1 MTIRQ
6 QILDAMR
13 QADERLEKLRASIT
27 AHPDAKLLE
36 GTWTVRDC
44 MSHVA
49 ARSIVTSI
57 VRTVEQRMAAAR
69 AGEQV
74 AIDINA
80 INHGQVEERKGATAV
95 QLVDEAK
102 AGHRQAAAE
111 LAAISDEQLARRVP
125 EFRGAGDVSIGE
137 MVLRNIQRHEAG
149 HVDTAEAAIAAVG
162 HARA

>member
-6 QILDAMR
+6 QILDAIR

-27 AHPDAKLLE
+27 AHPDARLLE

-49 ARSIVTSI
+49 ARSVVTSI
-57 VRTVEQRMAAAR
+57 VRNVERRLAAAR
-69 AGEQV
+69 AAEQV

-80 INHGQVEERKGATAV
+80 INHGQVEERKGATAA

-102 AGHRQAAAE
+102 AGHRRTTTE
-111 LAAISDEQLARRVP
+111 LAAMSDEQLARRMP
-125 EFRGAGDVSIGE
+125 EFGGHGDVSIGE
-137 MVLRNIQRHEAG
+137 LVLRIVQRHEAG
-149 HVDTAEAAIAAVG
+149 HIDSVEAAIAAVTR
-162 HARA
+162 ARA

>member
-27 AHPDAKLLE
+27 AHPDARLLE

-44 MSHVA
+44 LAHVA
-49 ARSIVTSI
+49 ARSVVTSI
-57 VRTVEQRMAAAR
+57 VRTMEQRLAAAAR

-74 AIDINA
+74 VIDINA
-80 INHGQVEERKGATAV
+80 INHAQVEERMGATAA

-102 AGHRQAAAE
+102 AGRRQAAAE
-111 LAAISDEQLARRVP
+111 LAAIGDEQLARRAP
-125 EFRGAGDVSIGE
+125 DFRGAGDVSIGE
-137 MVLRNIQRHEAG
+137 MMLMIIQRHEAG
-149 HVDTAEAAIAAVG
+149 HVDSIEAAIAALT
-162 HARA
+162 R

>member
-27 AHPDAKLLE
+27 AHPDARLLE

-49 ARSIVTSI
+49 ARSVATSI
-57 VRTVEQRMAAAR
+57 VRTVEQRLAAAR
-69 AGEQV
+69 SGVQV

-80 INHGQVEERKGATAV
+80 INHGQVEERKAATAA
-95 QLVDEAK
+95 QLVDEART
-102 AGHRQAAAE
+102 GHRKAAAE
-111 LAAISDEQLARRVP
+111 LAAIGDEQLARRVP
-125 EFRGAGDVSIGE
+125 EFRGPGDVSIGE
-137 MVLRNIQRHEAG
+137 MVLRNVQRHEAG
-149 HVDTAEAAIAAVG
+149 HVDAVEAAVAAVTR
-162 HARA
+162 ARA

>member
-13 QADERLEKLRASIT
+13 RADERLEKLRASIT
-27 AHPDAKLLE
+27 AHPDARLLE

-44 MSHVA
+44 LSHVA
-49 ARSIVTSI
+49 ARSVVTSI
-57 VRTVEQRMAAAR
+57 VRRVEQRLAAAR
-69 AGEQV
+69 GGELV

-80 INHGQVEERKGATAV
+80 INHGQVEERKGATAA
-95 QLVDEAK
+95 QLVDEAQ

-111 LAAISDEQLARRVP
+111 LAAMSDEQLARRMP

-137 MVLRNIQRHEAG
+137 LALRIIQRHEAG
-149 HVDTAEAAIAAVG
+149 HVDSVEAAIAAVTR
-162 HARA
+162 ARA